1 MAPKLAFGFKKSK
14 KPKVSVQIEEE
25 AEEEEETPNPK
36 KQKTEDSADPAV
48 QATQEPTPLPGAPED
63 PEVLKVANK
72 LAEYVAKNGRS
83 FEDVAKNRNTE
94 HDSPFRFL
102 LDKSCSEYAYYEWKV
117 AECEKLLAEE
127 RAASVHAEY
136 REVPLAPEGNSAS
149 QHGGAKFQSS
159 NLTSSVPPWQ
169 SATQP
174 PPPPWHCEDT
184 SNDHSLRQ
192 WQPSQDGERNRQ
204 AQLHGCAESEPS
216 GCENRFGAQ
225 PREES
230 YASREQEQY
239 RGYGQRGDIQHE
251 GYLRHD
257 EHRGQSNY
265 DNYFGEHYRS
275 LGTDS
280 RDGGL
285 EAKSAERYGRDNY
298 QEDYEKTLYDARDRD
313 HRDQHYAYKGYG
325 GNQVY
330 RERNSGYGGRE
341 RSFTENGGRERSFPE
356 KPERRPPASSTPR
369 EKSPGR
375 LAAEAAAADGDS
387 MALMNYFT
395 KKAAQQEDA
404 RAAKKDPKE
413 MPPLRDELPEKDKN
427 KHVRPAKAPDGKS
440 RTHHMG
446 HYIPEEELTKFM
458 AKCGSEAD
466 KAKAADIDASKRIDS
481 SNKGYALLAKMGWTE
496 GQGLGAS
503 AGGMID
509 PVSGGEVKENHL
521 GIGAGEAS
529 EVSESDDIFN
539 QYKKRMMLGY
549 KYRPNPLGNPR
560 KSYY

>member
-14 KPKVSVQIEEE
+14 KPKVAVQLEE
-25 AEEEEETPNPK
+25 EEEEETPVPK
-36 KQKTEDSADPAV
+36 KQKTEESTAPVV
-48 QATQEPTPLPGAPED
+48 QATQEPPEAPED

-83 FEDVAKNRNTE
+83 FEDVAKTRNTE
-94 HDSPFRFL
+94 PESPFRFL
-102 LDKSCSEYAYYEWKV
+102 LDKQSSEYAYYEWKI
-117 AECEKLLAEE
+117 AECEKILAEE

-136 REVPLAPEGNSAS
+136 REAPVAPQGNSAS
-149 QHGGAKFQSS
+149 QQGGANFQSS
-159 NLTSSVPPWQ
+159 SLTSSVPPWQ

-174 PPPPWHCEDT
+174 PPPPWHREGT
-184 SNDHSLRQ
+184 SNDHSLPQ

-204 AQLHGCAESEPS
+204 AQLHGCAESELS
-216 GCENRFGAQ
+216 GNRGYGNQFGMQ
-225 PREES
+225 PREDC
-230 YASREQEQY
+230 YISREQEHY
-239 RGYGQRGDIQHE
+239 RGYGQRGDHQQE
-251 GYLRHD
+251 GYHRHD
-257 EHRGQSNY
+257 DPRGQSNY
-265 DNYFGEHYRS
+265 DSYYGEHYRS
-275 LGTDS
+275 TDTGS

-285 EAKSAERYGRDNY
+285 EAKSEEQYGRDNY
-298 QEDYEKTLYDARDRD
+298 QEDHEKTNYDGRDRD
-313 HRDQHYAYKGYG
+313 RRDQHYGYQGYG

-330 RERNSGYGGRE
+330 RERTSGYGGRE
-341 RSFTENGGRERSFPE
+341 RSFSESGGRERSFSE
-356 KPERRPPASSTPR
+356 KPERRPAASSTPR

-446 HYIPEEELTKFM
+446 HYIPEEEMTKFM

-481 SNKGYALLAKMGWTE
+481 SNKGYALLAKMGWSE

-503 AGGMID
+503 AGGMVD
-509 PVSGGEVKENHL
+509 PVNGGSHTTEIKDQ
-521 GIGAGEAS
+521 S
-529 EVSESDDIFN
+529 T
-539 QYKKRMMLGY
+539 
-549 KYRPNPLGNPR
+549 
-560 KSYY
+560 